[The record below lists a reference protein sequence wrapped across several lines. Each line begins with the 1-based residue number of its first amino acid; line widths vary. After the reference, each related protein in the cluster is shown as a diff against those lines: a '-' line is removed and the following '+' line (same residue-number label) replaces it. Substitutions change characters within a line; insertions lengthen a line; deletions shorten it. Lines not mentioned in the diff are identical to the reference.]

1 MINNSYMDSK
11 AGRRWH
17 DIAYWGT
24 IAVACIVFL
33 VMNMLTTFKEDDLAM
48 HLIEGEWSP
57 VRSLADFF
65 RSHYCHYMT
74 VNGRSSDIVAELSCW
89 LLGKPV
95 FNVLNTLMF
104 GLLLHML
111 SLLSTGRRSVMVVA
125 MFLAFVGCFFPVPGE
140 TMLWLAGSCN
150 YMWAITLSLVF
161 VYLLQRRNQLGQA
174 GLGKTILL
182 VLFSIVA
189 GSFNEATTFGFMAGL
204 LLYYLI
210 NYRNLKPNRTVILM
224 LAGYAIGVIII
235 ACSPAA
241 WGRATS
247 GDIVTNLGFKEL
259 LSSRWFI
266 FHEKIWRFYTP
277 VAAILVGIVALFWKG
292 FKTVKQSPWTYIL
305 LCLLVAMFALGLV
318 NERAYAALATVGFL
332 IVAIAVYYLLKR
344 WLWARIGVTLISLA
358 LFGYTGAYALKALKA
373 YKDYDDQVVKEIME
387 SPSQAVLKER
397 QFEIYTRFAKSMK
410 YMSTDFF
417 DRELVYRSY
426 YGKENVQFVSDSVY
440 ERYHSGRLLDGATL
454 LPLKC
459 DHPEIADTIWSF
471 PDQDYMAIVI
481 KGDTLPPTYQGAK
494 YYFYETNGN
503 LDQEE
508 QERRRNYGISAEY
521 TPIGYYPLY
530 YQGKQLLICQLPGD
544 DVASIVISFKGDVSD
559 GEMTLTR

>member
-11 AGRRWH
+11 VGKRWH

-24 IAVACIVFL
+24 IAAACIVFL

-57 VRSLADFF
+57 VRTLADFF

-111 SLLSTGRRSVMVVA
+111 SLLATGRRSVMVVA

-140 TMLWLAGSCN
+140 TMLWLSGSCN

-161 VYLLQRRNQLGQA
+161 VYLLQRRNQRGQA
-174 GLGKTILL
+174 GWGKTILL

-210 NYRNLKPNRTVILM
+210 NRRNLKPNRTVILM
-224 LAGYAIGVIII
+224 LAGYAIGVLII

-259 LSSRWFI
+259 LSSRWYI

-318 NERAYAALATVGFL
+318 NERAYTALATVGFL
-332 IVAIAVYYLLKR
+332 IVAIAVHYLLKR
-344 WLWARIGVTLISLA
+344 WLWARIGVTLVSLA

-459 DHPEIADTIWSF
+459 DHPEITDTIWSF

>member
-224 LAGYAIGVIII
+224 LAGYAIGVLII

-440 ERYHSGRLLDGATL
+440 ERYHSGRLLDGAIL

>member
-1 MINNSYMDSK
+1 MDSK

-24 IAVACIVFL
+24 IVAACIVFL

-48 HLIEGEWSP
+48 TLIEGEWSP

-140 TMLWLAGSCN
+140 TMLWLSGSCN

-161 VYLLQRRNQLGQA
+161 VYLLQRRYQRGQA
-174 GLGKTILL
+174 GWGKTILL
-182 VLFSIVA
+182 MLFSIVA

-210 NYRNLKPNRTVILM
+210 NRRNLKPNRTVILM
-224 LAGYAIGVIII
+224 LVGYAIGVLII

-305 LCLLVAMFALGLV
+305 LCLLIAMFALGLV

-344 WLWARIGVTLISLA
+344 WLWARIGVALISLA
-358 LFGYTGAYALKALKA
+358 LFGYTGSYALKALKA
-373 YKDYDDQVVKEIME
+373 YKDYDDQVVKEIMD

-410 YMSTDFF
+410 YVSTDFF

-494 YYFYETNGN
+494 YYFYETNGD

-530 YQGKQLLICQLPGD
+530 YQGKQLLICPLPTD
-544 DVASIVISFKGDVSD
+544 DVASIVISFQGDVSE

>member
-24 IAVACIVFL
+24 IVAACIVFL

-48 HLIEGEWSP
+48 TLIEGEWSP

-140 TMLWLAGSCN
+140 TMLWLSGSCN

-161 VYLLQRRNQLGQA
+161 VYLLQRRYQRGQA
-174 GLGKTILL
+174 GWGKTILL
-182 VLFSIVA
+182 MLFSIVA

-210 NYRNLKPNRTVILM
+210 NRRNLKPNRTVILM
-224 LAGYAIGVIII
+224 LVGYAIGVLII

-305 LCLLVAMFALGLV
+305 LCLLIAMFALGLV

-344 WLWARIGVTLISLA
+344 WLWARIGVALISLA
-358 LFGYTGAYALKALKA
+358 LFGYTGSYALKALKA
-373 YKDYDDQVVKEIME
+373 YKDYDDQVVKEIMD

-410 YMSTDFF
+410 YVSTDFF

-494 YYFYETNGN
+494 YYFYETNGD

-530 YQGKQLLICQLPGD
+530 YQGKQLLICPLPTD
-544 DVASIVISFKGDVSD
+544 DVASIVISFQGDVSE